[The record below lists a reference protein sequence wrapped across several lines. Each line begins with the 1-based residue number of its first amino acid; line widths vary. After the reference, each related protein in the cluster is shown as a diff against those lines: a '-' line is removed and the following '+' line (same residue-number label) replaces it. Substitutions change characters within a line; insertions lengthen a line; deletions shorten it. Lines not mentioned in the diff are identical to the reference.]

1 MAHNGLSNE
10 AGSASGGRLV
20 IGIVAAMTVLTL
32 GSVLP
37 AVKNCWP
44 LFAGTIFVCGMWVGR
59 NLTALRPIYEL
70 WRQRDRARRSQRR
83 NRAAAANRP
92 VTDAPP
98 TTEAAPSKAET
109 AAERRER
116 QRAA

>member
-1 MAHNGLSNE
+1 MAHNGLSNDT
-10 AGSASGGRLV
+10 GSASGGRLV
-20 IGIVAAMTVLTL
+20 IGILAAMTVLTL

-70 WRQRDRARRSQRR
+70 WRQRDRARRAQRR

-92 VTDAPP
+92 AADPPAAAEPAPGKSESP
-98 TTEAAPSKAET
+98 
-109 AAERRER
+109 AERRER